1 VIPMSLH
8 QVDIEVIGQLI
19 TDQVAETAGL
29 DYKQALPDTD
39 SSKKRFLKCMTGLA
53 NTGGGDLVLG
63 VTEKR
68 PSGHKSGLPGEAC
81 GLADT
86 TGDEA
91 IRRVTDLVRMGTDPP
106 LVGIEARAIDGFP
119 LGPVVVLRVAAS
131 WVGPHMVVFGGDYR
145 FYGRSGASTYEMRS
159 SDLRRAFTLTASMPD
174 MLRDFRLRRLNLILD
189 PEGPLGLD
197 QAGCVVLHV
206 VPLSALDESAVVDLA
221 SPEAQGVLGQLSPMV
236 AGGWNRRFNI
246 DGYLAYASRQK
257 KEKQL
262 TYSFVQVLRR
272 GAVEA
277 ANTVMFDG
285 RPGQAATLRPAAFE
299 IEIAKA
305 ILAFWRALR
314 ALGCGHP
321 AAILLSLM
329 GVKGAGY
336 ADLSGFASGD
346 RFDRSD
352 ILVPE
357 VLIDEMNPDVP
368 SLMKPAFDAVAQAAG
383 APFSGSYG
391 GDGRWLHYEHIR
403 SR

>member
-1 VIPMSLH
+1 MIPMPLR
-8 QVDIEVIGQLI
+8 QVDADIIGQLVA
-19 TDQVAETAGL
+19 DQVAENIDL

-39 SSKKRFLKCMTGLA
+39 GSKKRFLKCITSLA
-53 NTGGGDLVLG
+53 NSRGGDLVLG

-81 GLADT
+81 GLDNV

-119 LGPVVVLRVAAS
+119 LGPVVVLRVGAS
-131 WVGPHMVVFGGDYR
+131 RVGPHMVVFGGDCR
-145 FYGRSGASTYEMRS
+145 FYGRSGASTHEMRS
-159 SDLRRAFTLTASMPD
+159 GDLRRAFTLTASLPE

-197 QAGCVVLHV
+197 QGGCVVLHV

-221 SPEAQGVLGQLSPMV
+221 TSDAQRVLDKLSPMV

-246 DGYLAYASRQK
+246 DGYLAYASRQEE
-257 KEKQL
+257 EKRL
-262 TYSFVQVLRR
+262 TYSCVQVLRR
-272 GAVEA
+272 GAIEA
-277 ANTVMFDG
+277 VNTVMFDV
-285 RPGQAATLRPAAFE
+285 RPGQVPTLRPAAFE

-305 ILAFWRALR
+305 ILAYWRALQV
-314 ALGCGHP
+314 LGRGHP
-321 AAILLSLM
+321 AAVLLSLM
-329 GVKGAGY
+329 GVRGASY
-336 ADLSGFASGD
+336 ANPMGFTSGD
-346 RFDRSD
+346 RFDRTD

-357 VLIDEMNPDVP
+357 VLIDEGDPDVP

-383 APFSGSYG
+383 APRSGSYD
-391 GDGRWLHYEHIR
+391 GDGRWLHHKHIR
-403 SR
+403 